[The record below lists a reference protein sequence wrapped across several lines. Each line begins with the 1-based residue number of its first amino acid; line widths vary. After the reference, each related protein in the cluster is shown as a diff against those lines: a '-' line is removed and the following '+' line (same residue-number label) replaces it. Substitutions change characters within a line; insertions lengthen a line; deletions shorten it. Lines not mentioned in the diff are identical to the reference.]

1 MDQPSEQSITYK
13 LDKAHFQ
20 ECFEQSAPP
29 VNNKDYLKAIILG
42 GLGIALF
49 FVEAEHYYIPFF
61 IFCLAVV
68 ELLSVKYRKT
78 WWVWRQLMSK
88 AGNSSIK
95 LTICESGIKSQS
107 KQVNT
112 DIAWDDLVAITKTD
126 KGFLL
131 KHHQGVNY
139 ISKSHLSESML
150 QLLMTKSDKLK
161 SSDH

>member
-1 MDQPSEQSITYK
+1 MDQSSEQSITYK

-29 VNNKDYLKAIILG
+29 VNKKDYLKAIILG

-88 AGNSSIK
+88 SGNSSNK
-95 LTICESGIKSQS
+95 LTICENGIKSQS
-107 KQVNT
+107 KQVNN
-112 DIAWDDLVAITKTD
+112 DIAWDDVVAITKTD

-131 KHHQGVNY
+131 SHNKGVNY

-150 QLLMTKSDKLK
+150 QLLKTKSDKLK
-161 SSDH
+161 SSGN